1 MDEHPGDT
9 LGKRFLAFWGTLAA
23 VLAFGILIYLVKGL
37 FGPSSTDPL
46 DAGVGA
52 ERLAKKALVEK
63 EQTEETTK
71 YVLDKAKQTVTLPPT
86 DAIPYAV
93 TVLSQ
98 QKAEKSKMPVPGAA
112 PAKTEGTGSHDP
124 NQSAFDKL

>member
-9 LGKRFLAFWGTLAA
+9 LGKRFLAFWGTIAA

-37 FGPSSTDPL
+37 FGPDSTDPL
-46 DAGVGA
+46 DGGVGA
-52 ERLAKKALVEK
+52 ERLARKALVDKDQDAEA
-63 EQTEETTK
+63 TK
-71 YVLDKAKQTVTLPPT
+71 YAFDKEKQLVTIPT
-86 DAIPYAV
+86 KYAFPYAAS
-93 TVLSQ
+93 VLSK

-112 PAKTEGTGSHDP
+112 PATGGTGAHDP

>member
-9 LGKRFLAFWGTLAA
+9 LGKRFLAFWGTIAA

-37 FGPSSTDPL
+37 FGPDSTDPL
-46 DAGVGA
+46 DGGVGA
-52 ERLAKKALVEK
+52 ERLARKALVDKDQEA
-63 EQTEETTK
+63 EATK
-71 YVLDKAKQTVTLPPT
+71 YAFDKEKQLVTIPTT
-86 DAIPYAV
+86 DAIPYAAS
-93 TVLSQ
+93 VLSK

-112 PAKTEGTGSHDP
+112 TGGTGAHDP